1 MRTLFIQKLAEETFT
16 SFKIEIVTQKIKYIK
31 AIAIP
36 LFSKYSTL
44 HEMKT
49 CMHFAYT
56 YMATSPSSS
65 TFVVCYFG
73 HKMRMSIAFTMS
85 SAKIFAIS
93 GQGLLHYICTTQQGP
108 YSTTKNST
116 WDEILA
122 LTLTKSYSNTVL
134 FYLVLQVQSR

>member
-1 MRTLFIQKLAEETFT
+1 MRTLFIQKLAEETF
-16 SFKIEIVTQKIKYIK
+16 SFFKIEIVTQKIKYIK

-116 WDEILA
+116 WDERTKEVKKLRQWLA
-122 LTLTKSYSNTVL
+122 YSS
-134 FYLVLQVQSR
+134 FA